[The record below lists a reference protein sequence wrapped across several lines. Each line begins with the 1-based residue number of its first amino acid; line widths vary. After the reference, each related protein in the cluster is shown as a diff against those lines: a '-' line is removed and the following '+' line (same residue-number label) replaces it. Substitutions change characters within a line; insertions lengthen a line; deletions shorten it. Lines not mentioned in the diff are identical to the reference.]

1 MQFKNIIAVL
11 AAGLSVAY
19 AEDDLTTT
27 ETSTLTQTQT
37 VTITQCNPTNT
48 ACPGYVSSATTSTIS
63 TTTSTVTTWSFPLS
77 NSTAS
82 TGPTASSHFTLST
95 RPVVTQTS
103 FVDVPGGQPTGA
115 PISSALPTAGAAGL
129 FFQPAVLLGALGA
142 AAALLA

>member
-19 AEDDLTTT
+19 AEEDITTT

-48 ACPGYVSSATTSTIS
+48 ACPNYSPSTSTVA
-63 TTTSTVTTWSFPLS
+63 TTTSTVTSWSFPLS
-77 NSTAS
+77 NGTATVGPTGS
-82 TGPTASSHFTLST
+82 VGFTTKPIITQTTVVEVPGETGPAT
-95 RPVVTQTS
+95 
-103 FVDVPGGQPTGA
+103 TGV
-115 PISSALPTAGAAGL
+115 PTAGAGGL
-129 FFQPAVLLGALGA
+129 FVQPALLLGALGA